1 MSKHSLQRSTC
12 LQPRMF
18 SRTLF
23 LNFCCRKELDQ
34 QGFSNQCAQ
43 HVFSF
48 PGESTLDIKVI
59 FNDSSS
65 KMRQKILDDLAY
77 GKIKDCPQ
85 IISVTLR
92 MVVKQSN
99 SSMLYPKSIMRT
111 RKQYQSKITS
121 SMGGLTPDLVLE
133 DE

>member
-1 MSKHSLQRSTC
+1 
-12 LQPRMF
+12 
-18 SRTLF
+18 
-23 LNFCCRKELDQ
+23 
-34 QGFSNQCAQ
+34 
-43 HVFSF
+43 
-48 PGESTLDIKVI
+48 
-59 FNDSSS
+59 
-65 KMRQKILDDLAY
+65 MRYKILDDLAY